1 MLQHTGLTLS
11 LASRAG
17 SIIIAP
23 LKRVIRN
30 RASRAFLAEDGSWTK
45 DLGQAQSFPNMEALV
60 QEAQERALKDVEL
73 MLVMGETLSKEY
85 DIVMPLRPPPPG

>member
-1 MLQHTGLTLS
+1 MV
-11 LASRAG
+11 A
-17 SIIIAP
+17 

-30 RASRAFLAEDGSWTK
+30 RATRAFLAEDGSWTK
-45 DLGQAQSFPNMEALV
+45 DLSHAQVFPNMETLV

-73 MLVMGETLSKEY
+73 MLIMGETLSKDY